1 MIRDRLIHSAL
12 AAALLLTLPASAIAQ
27 DEELTSPE
35 GTDWT
40 LTRYFDE
47 ELGEQVSVPFE
58 VEPTLLL
65 QDGTAS
71 GSGGCNQFSGAYE
84 IDGGSLRFSEE
95 MSVTLA
101 LCEDPAQSIEDA
113 YLALLTEVD
122 GWVIDEGVLELND
135 DFGDVILT
143 FEVPSI
149 MWTASQLAALMSTID
164 TLRTDL
170 AEAQDAVVTLRDE
183 TEALNVP
190 RLRERIKTLESENKK
205 VKNRL
210 DQLESTPKVEP
221 TQRPQQTTSFTAA
234 EQTLLKGIPTRIAN
248 RCSPLRSSLPK
259 GTRAAVTCRPNT
271 KLVTALDY
279 YLLNGPQAASEFGV
293 VMDTFNVP
301 DVTAADRTCAEGVKS
316 QRQWIGGGWQAE
328 GCYRTNKQAQLRWVD
343 NATDCKKLKVG
354 GKNLSEPAFY
364 IALQGATND
373 LPALYAWATRDL
385 SADAGQLTSL
395 TRPIPS
401 NLGPSPV
408 CPT

>member
-1 MIRDRLIHSAL
+1 
-12 AAALLLTLPASAIAQ
+12 
-27 DEELTSPE
+27 
-35 GTDWT
+35 
-40 LTRYFDE
+40 
-47 ELGEQVSVPFE
+47 
-58 VEPTLLL
+58 
-65 QDGTAS
+65 
-71 GSGGCNQFSGAYE
+71 
-84 IDGGSLRFSEE
+84 

-149 MWTASQLAALMSTID
+149 MWTASQLAALTSTLD

-170 AEAQDAVVTLRDE
+170 AEAQDEVVTLRDE

-210 DQLESTPKVEP
+210 SELEDAPRVEP
-221 TQRPQQTTSFTAA
+221 TAPPRQTTSFSAA
-234 EQTLLKGIPTRIAN
+234 EKTLLKGIPARFAS

-271 KLVTALDY
+271 NLVSALDY
-279 YLLNGPQAASEFGV
+279 YLLNGPDAATAFAA
-293 VMDTFNVP
+293 VMEDFNVP
-301 DVTAADRTCAEGVKS
+301 DVTAADKTCAEGVKS
-316 QRQWIGGGWQAE
+316 QRIWVGGGWQAE
-328 GCYRTNKQAQLRWVD
+328 GCYRYEKQAHLHWND
-343 NATDCKKLKVG
+343 NATECKKLKVG
-354 GKNLSEPAFY
+354 GKNVAEPTFY

-373 LPALYAWATRDL
+373 LPALYEWATRNVGD
-385 SADAGQLTSL
+385 SGQLTSL

-401 NLGPSPV
+401 NLGASPV